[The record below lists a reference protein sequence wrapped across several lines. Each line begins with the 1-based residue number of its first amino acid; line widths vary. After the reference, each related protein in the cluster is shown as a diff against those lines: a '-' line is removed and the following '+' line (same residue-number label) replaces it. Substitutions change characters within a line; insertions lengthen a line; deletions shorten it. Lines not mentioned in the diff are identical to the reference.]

1 MTPTDSPDRCMAI
14 PEISHGLIRDFLTI
28 IAALSKP
35 QGTKDALPILPHIA
49 RLIVKTI
56 TKLMMVVLRKWGWI
70 CAEIFLACLCIFLF
84 VVWLVGS
91 MAGAT
96 WSPVACSSL
105 KGEDTHAPSRQW
117 HTFTHIQS
125 CDEPDPSYA
134 VNVALVPT
142 PEFIKAHSESAAGI
156 IFSLDLTTG
165 YPPQSRIVKVIWKD
179 DHNLEIFAPGCKD
192 VCYESATDPQKCRSS
207 YCRIT
212 PSHEG
217 INITLVRSHLDK

>member
-1 MTPTDSPDRCMAI
+1 MSNIKSIIGKTMAVFRI
-14 PEISHGLIRDFLTI
+14 VLIVSGAYFMFFLT
-28 IAALSKP
+28 L
-35 QGTKDALPILPHIA
+35 LL
-49 RLIVKTI
+49 
-56 TKLMMVVLRKWGWI
+56 
-70 CAEIFLACLCIFLF
+70 LACG
-84 VVWLVGS
+84 LVYWS
-91 MAGAT
+91 DIT
-96 WSPVACSSL
+96 WSSVDCSSL

-117 HTFTHIQS
+117 HTFTNILS
-125 CDEPDPSYA
+125 CDNPDPSYA

-165 YPPQSRIVKVIWKD
+165 YPPQSRIVKVVWKD
-179 DHNLEIFAPGCKD
+179 GHNLEIFAPGCKD